1 MLSGHPCTIC
11 VLTDEGEEE
20 KRENLRN
27 SLSSSP
33 ERERDAASSVH
44 SALSGLSLP
53 LQPSL
58 GTKTMPGM
66 LLLLLLLH
74 PSFLQ
79 ISPGFSSSSSL
90 AATTNFDEAISMQTG
105 REEEE
110 ERRSLACAPF
120 FFLPFLSPEMLL
132 LLLSDS
138 SSVCAGGMGGT
149 RGMGSFVARKEEEDP
164 MLCSLGR
171 MEWTI
176 TIMQRTRTRSRL

>member
-1 MLSGHPCTIC
+1 M
-11 VLTDEGEEE
+11 LTDEGEEE

-33 ERERDAASSVH
+33 ERKRDAASSVH

-110 ERRSLACAPF
+110 RKEKESCLCSF
-120 FFLPFLSPEMLL
+120 
-132 LLLSDS
+132 LLSTLSFPRNAS
-138 SSVCAGGMGGT
+138 SS
-149 RGMGSFVARKEEEDP
+149 
-164 MLCSLGR
+164 SL
-171 MEWTI
+171 
-176 TIMQRTRTRSRL
+176 

>member
-1 MLSGHPCTIC
+1 M
-11 VLTDEGEEE
+11 LTDEGEEE

-27 SLSSSP
+27 SPSSSP
-33 ERERDAASSVH
+33 ERERGAASSVH

-66 LLLLLLLH
+66 LLLLLH

-110 ERRSLACAPF
+110 
-120 FFLPFLSPEMLL
+120 
-132 LLLSDS
+132 
-138 SSVCAGGMGGT
+138 
-149 RGMGSFVARKEEEDP
+149 RKEESC
-164 MLCSLGR
+164 LCSFLLSTLSFPR
-171 MEWTI
+171 NA
-176 TIMQRTRTRSRL
+176 SSSSL

>member
-1 MLSGHPCTIC
+1 M
-11 VLTDEGEEE
+11 
-20 KRENLRN
+20 RN
-27 SLSSSP
+27 SPSSSP
-33 ERERDAASSVH
+33 ERKRDAASSVH

-110 ERRSLACAPF
+110 
-120 FFLPFLSPEMLL
+120 
-132 LLLSDS
+132 
-138 SSVCAGGMGGT
+138 
-149 RGMGSFVARKEEEDP
+149 RKEESC
-164 MLCSLGR
+164 LCSFLLSTLSFPR
-171 MEWTI
+171 NA
-176 TIMQRTRTRSRL
+176 SSSSL